1 MSSTSDAKYIKALTG
16 VVAACFTI
24 TITLIGFIGYQIDR
38 RIASLEDAFE
48 VRTRE
53 YDRNIVELQLIQ
65 QSHINDIQNLIGMIQ
80 DLDDK
85 P

>member
-1 MSSTSDAKYIKALTG
+1 MAGTSDAKYIKALTG
-16 VVAACFTI
+16 VVAGFFSI
-24 TITLIGFIGYQIDR
+24 TIMLIGFIGYQIDH
-38 RIASLEDAFE
+38 RIASLETAFE

-65 QSHINDIQNLIGMIQ
+65 QGHVNDIQNLIGMIQ
-80 DLDDK
+80 DLNDK